1 MNNQR
6 AIQALPEPIQPV
18 VKSLL
23 DSGFGTLF
31 IGMLIMLAAM
41 RLTQTKTGKIST
53 GRFGK
58 STEKNTAKRIANQ
71 QRQQRKHNR
80 VSLRAGLI
88 DIPDAQQ
95 GIAVCGAPNSGKTY
109 SIIDPA
115 IRNAIQQG
123 FPLLVYDFKGAQLAA
138 HAAYA
143 AAQGY
148 AVHVFAPGFPYTG
161 VCNPLDFVRDGADA
175 LMAGQLAEVIYK
187 NTRRGSHASENDFFS
202 TAGQKLVEAVIL
214 LAKTTPHPD
223 LLMAKKLLNLPSLPT
238 RVRQAA
244 AAGKV
249 PIWTA
254 ESFSQ
259 LMSSEE
265 AEKQVAGIVAT
276 AQRTFDK
283 FISKELIPSFV
294 GKTTIPLELQGK
306 QILFLQVDTQKRD
319 VVAPLLAALLHLI
332 IAHNFAKTR
341 TEPLVVSLDE
351 LPTLH
356 LDDLPKWINEFRS
369 SGFCPILGYQNFA
382 QLQHTY
388 GRELSKAIFAACGT
402 KVFFNPR
409 DDETATLV
417 SRYLGEKEVRMF
429 TKSTSTGMQRSTS
442 RNEQLQRVPLMTV
455 DEVLKLDQ
463 GECVFI
469 NPAYKGGG
477 EASIPLRLKL
487 KVPRQEVQLQE
498 RSEKLWAGVVRD
510 RLTTQMEQLQIPEAE
525 LDQAAQIRQQV
536 AEALFP
542 LQPKSSKTPST
553 SQKAAEKSTAEPSP
567 EEKSTKAKSTEAKPP
582 QIYPDDF
589 FDAEHEIITF

>member
-1 MNNQR
+1 MNSQSV
-6 AIQALPEPIQPV
+6 IQALPKPVQPV

-23 DSGFGTLF
+23 DSGFGTLL
-31 IGMLIMLAAM
+31 IGMLIMLGAM
-41 RLTQTKTGKIST
+41 KLTQTKTGKIST

-58 STEKNTAKRIANQ
+58 SAEKKTAKRTAAQ

-115 IRNAIQQG
+115 IRDAIGQG
-123 FPLLVYDFKGAQLAA
+123 FAICVYDFKGQQLEA

-143 AAQGY
+143 ASQGY

-161 VCNPLDFVRDGADA
+161 VCNPLDFVRDASDA

-187 NTRRGSHASENDFFS
+187 NTRRGSSASENDFFS
-202 TAGQKLVEAVIL
+202 QAGQKLVEAVIL
-214 LAKTTPHPD
+214 LAKITPYPD

-238 RVRQAA
+238 RIRLAA
-244 AAGKV
+244 AAGKI
-249 PIWTA
+249 PTWTA

-259 LMSSEE
+259 LISSED

-294 GKTTIPLELQGK
+294 GKTTIPLDLKGK

-332 IAHNFAKTR
+332 IARNFAQPR
-341 TEPLVVSLDE
+341 NEPLVVSLDE

-356 LDDLPKWINEFRS
+356 LDGLPKWINEFRS
-369 SGFCPILGYQNFA
+369 YGFCPILGYQNFA

-409 DDETATLV
+409 DDETAALV
-417 SRYLGEKEVRMF
+417 SRYLGEKEVRVF
-429 TKSTSTGMQRSTS
+429 TKSTSSGMHHSQS
-442 RNEQLQRVPLMTV
+442 RNEQLQKVPLMTV

-487 KVPRQEVQLQE
+487 KVPKQEIQLQN
-498 RSEKLWAGVVRD
+498 RSEQLWCTVLRD
-510 RLTTQMEQLQIPEAE
+510 RLTQLMAQHQIPETN
-525 LDQAAQIRQQV
+525 LD
-536 AEALFP
+536 AEAEARQTAAEQQFP
-542 LQPKSSKTPST
+542 L
-553 SQKAAEKSTAEPSP
+553 
-567 EEKSTKAKSTEAKPP
+567 EEKPAVQPP
-582 QIYPDDF
+582 PVYPTSF
-589 FDAEHEIITF
+589 FDAEPVEF

>member
-1 MNNQR
+1 MSNQS
-6 AIQALPEPIQPV
+6 AIQALPAPLQPV

-23 DSGFGTLF
+23 DSGLGTLL
-31 IGMLIMLAAM
+31 IGMLIMLGAM
-41 RLTQTKTGKIST
+41 KLTQTKTGKIST

-58 STEKNTAKRIANQ
+58 STEKSAAKRIAKQ
-71 QRQQRKHNR
+71 QRQQRQHNR
-80 VSLRAGLI
+80 VSLRTGLV

-95 GIAVCGAPNSGKTY
+95 GIAVCGAPNSGKTF
-109 SIIDPA
+109 SVIDPA
-115 IRNAIQQG
+115 IRDAIHQG
-123 FPLLVYDFKGAQLAA
+123 LAICVYDFKGQQLET

-161 VCNPLDFVRDGADA
+161 VCNPLDFVRDAADA

-187 NTRRGSHASENDFFS
+187 NTRRGSSASENDFFS
-202 TAGQKLVEAVIL
+202 QAGQKLVEAVIL
-214 LAKTTPHPD
+214 LAKITPYPD
-223 LLMAKKLLNLPSLPT
+223 LLMAKKLLNLPNLPT
-238 RVRQAA
+238 RIRLAA
-244 AAGKV
+244 AAGKI
-249 PIWTA
+249 PTWTA

-259 LMSSEE
+259 LISSEE

-294 GKTTIPLELQGK
+294 GKTTIPLHLKGK

-332 IAHNFAKTR
+332 IAHNFTQPR
-341 TEPLVVSLDE
+341 QEPLVVSLDE

-356 LDDLPKWINEFRS
+356 LDGLPKWINEFRS
-369 SGFCPILGYQNFA
+369 AGFCPILGYQNFA

-409 DDETATLV
+409 DDETAALV
-417 SRYLGEKEVRMF
+417 SRYLGEKEVKVF
-429 TKSTSTGMQRSTS
+429 TQSTSSGTHHSQS
-442 RNEQLQRVPLMTV
+442 RNEQLQKVPLMTV

-477 EASIPLRLKL
+477 EASVPLRLKL
-487 KVPRQEVQLQE
+487 RVSKPEIKLQE
-498 RSEKLWAGVVRD
+498 RSAELWQTVLRD
-510 RLTTQMEQLQIPEAE
+510 RLTKCMAAQQIPAAN
-525 LDQAAQIRQQV
+525 LD
-536 AEALFP
+536 AEADAR
-542 LQPKSSKTPST
+542 
-553 SQKAAEKSTAEPSP
+553 QKAAEQQFPLRPQAAATP
-567 EEKSTKAKSTEAKPP
+567 KPTP
-582 QIYPDDF
+582 ATPPVYPADF
-589 FDAEHEIITF
+589 FDADPIEF

>member
-1 MNNQR
+1 MNSQSV
-6 AIQALPEPIQPV
+6 IQALPKPIQPV
-18 VKSLL
+18 VQSLL
-23 DSGFGTLF
+23 DSGFGTLL
-31 IGMLIMLAAM
+31 IGMLIMLGAM
-41 RLTQTKTGKIST
+41 KLTQTKTGKIST

-58 STEKNTAKRIANQ
+58 SAEKKTAKRTAAQ

-115 IRNAIQQG
+115 IRDAIGQG
-123 FPLLVYDFKGAQLAA
+123 FAICVYDFKGQQLEA

-143 AAQGY
+143 ASQGY
-148 AVHVFAPGFPYTG
+148 GVHVFAPGFPYTG
-161 VCNPLDFVRDGADA
+161 VCNPLDFVRDASDA

-187 NTRRGSHASENDFFS
+187 NTRRGSSASENDFFS
-202 TAGQKLVEAVIL
+202 QAGQKLVEAVIL
-214 LAKTTPHPD
+214 LAKITPYPD

-238 RVRQAA
+238 RIRLAA
-244 AAGKV
+244 AAGKI
-249 PIWTA
+249 PTWTA

-259 LMSSEE
+259 LISSED

-294 GKTTIPLELQGK
+294 GKTTIPLDLRGK

-332 IAHNFAKTR
+332 IARNFAQPR
-341 TEPLVVSLDE
+341 NEPLVVSLDE

-356 LDDLPKWINEFRS
+356 LDGLPKWINEFRS
-369 SGFCPILGYQNFA
+369 YGFCPILGYQNFA

-409 DDETATLV
+409 DDETAALV
-417 SRYLGEKEVRMF
+417 SRYLGEKEVRVF
-429 TKSTSTGMQRSTS
+429 TKSTSSGMHHSQS
-442 RNEQLQRVPLMTV
+442 RNEQLQKVPLMTV

-487 KVPRQEVQLQE
+487 KVSKQEIQLQN
-498 RSEKLWAGVVRD
+498 RSEQLWRTVLRD
-510 RLTTQMEQLQIPEAE
+510 RLTQLMAQHQIPETNLDAE
-525 LDQAAQIRQQV
+525 AEARQAAAEQQ
-536 AEALFP
+536 FP
-542 LQPKSSKTPST
+542 L
-553 SQKAAEKSTAEPSP
+553 
-567 EEKSTKAKSTEAKPP
+567 EEKPP
-582 QIYPDDF
+582 VQPPPVYPTSF
-589 FDAEHEIITF
+589 FDAEPVEF

>member
-6 AIQALPEPIQPV
+6 AIQSLPEPIQPV
-18 VKSLL
+18 VQSLL
-23 DSGFGTLF
+23 DSGFGTLL

-58 STEKNTAKRIANQ
+58 SAEKKTAQRIAKQ
-71 QRQQRKHNR
+71 QRKQRKHNR
-80 VSLRAGLI
+80 VSLRAGFI

-115 IRNAIQQG
+115 IRDAIRQG
-123 FPLLVYDFKGAQLAA
+123 FAICVYDFKGQQLEA

-143 AAQGY
+143 ASQGY

-161 VCNPLDFVRDGADA
+161 VCNPLDFVRDASDA

-202 TAGQKLVEAVIL
+202 QAGQKLVEAVIL
-214 LAKTTPHPD
+214 LAKITPYPD

-238 RVRQAA
+238 RIRLAA
-244 AAGKV
+244 ETGKI
-249 PIWTA
+249 PTWTA

-259 LMSSEE
+259 LISSED

-294 GKTTIPLELQGK
+294 GKTTIPLDLQGK

-332 IAHNFAKTR
+332 IARNFAQPRK
-341 TEPLVVSLDE
+341 EPLVVSLDE

-356 LDDLPKWINEFRS
+356 LDGLPKWINEFRS
-369 SGFCPILGYQNFA
+369 YGFCPILGYQNFA

-388 GRELSKAIFAACGT
+388 GRELSQAIFAACGT

-409 DDETATLV
+409 DDETASLI
-417 SRYLGEKEVRMF
+417 SRYLGEKEVRVF
-429 TKSTSTGMQRSTS
+429 TKSSSSGMHHSTS
-442 RNEQLQRVPLMTV
+442 RNEQLQKMPLMTV

-477 EASIPLRLKL
+477 EASVPLRLKL
-487 KVPRQEVQLQE
+487 RVSKPEIQLQE
-498 RSEKLWAGVVRD
+498 RSEHLWQTLLCD
-510 RLTTQMEQLQIPEAE
+510 RLTQQMSIQQISPKQLDAEANARQ
-525 LDQAAQIRQQV
+525 QAAEQQ
-536 AEALFP
+536 FP
-542 LQPKSSKTPST
+542 LKEKEATV
-553 SQKAAEKSTAEPSP
+553 KAA
-567 EEKSTKAKSTEAKPP
+567 PP
-582 QIYPDDF
+582 VYPANF
-589 FDAEHEIITF
+589 FDADATPVDF

>member
-1 MNNQR
+1 MNNHNT
-6 AIQALPEPIQPV
+6 IQALPEPIQPV

-41 RLTQTKTGKIST
+41 KLTQTKTGKISS

-58 STEKNTAKRIANQ
+58 SAEKNAAKRIANQ
-71 QRQQRKHNR
+71 QRKHRRHNR

-115 IRNAIQQG
+115 IRDAINQG
-123 FPLLVYDFKGAQLAA
+123 FAICVYDFKGQQLEA

-148 AVHVFAPGFPYTG
+148 AVHIFAPGFPYTG
-161 VCNPLDFVRDGADA
+161 VCNPLDFVRDASDA

-187 NTRRGSHASENDFFS
+187 NTRHGSGASENDFFS
-202 TAGQKLVEAVIL
+202 QAGQKLVEAVML
-214 LAKTTPHPD
+214 LAKITPYPD
-223 LLMAKKLLNLPSLPT
+223 LLMAKKLLNLPNLPT
-238 RVRQAA
+238 RIRLAA
-244 AAGKV
+244 AAGV
-249 PIWTA
+249 IPTWTA

-259 LMSSEE
+259 LISSEE

-294 GKTTIPLELQGK
+294 GQTTIPLDLKGR

-332 IAHNFAKTR
+332 IARNFAQPR
-341 TEPLVVSLDE
+341 DEPLVVSLDE

-356 LDDLPKWINEFRS
+356 LDGLPKWINEFRS
-369 SGFCPILGYQNFA
+369 YGFCPILGYQNFA

-388 GRELSKAIFAACGT
+388 GHELSKAIFAACGT

-409 DDETATLV
+409 DDETAALV
-417 SRYLGEKEVRMF
+417 SRYLGEKEVRLF
-429 TKSTSTGMQRSTS
+429 TQSRSTGMHHSNS
-442 RNEQLQRVPLMTV
+442 RNEQLQKVPLMAV

-477 EASIPLRLKL
+477 EASVPLRLKL
-487 KVPRQEVQLQE
+487 RVPKKEIKLQE
-498 RSEKLWAGVVRD
+498 RSEELWRAVLCD
-510 RLTTQMEQLQIPEAE
+510 RLTQRMATQQIPAANLDAEA
-525 LDQAAQIRQQV
+525 DARQQAAEQQ
-536 AEALFP
+536 FP
-542 LQPKSSKTPST
+542 PK
-553 SQKAAEKSTAEPSP
+553 EKLVIPKPSP
-567 EEKSTKAKSTEAKPP
+567 PV
-582 QIYPDDF
+582 YPANF
-589 FDAEHEIITF
+589 FDADPVEF

>member
-6 AIQALPEPIQPV
+6 VIQALPEPIGPV
-18 VKSLL
+18 VQSLL
-23 DSGFGTLF
+23 DSGFGTLL

-41 RLTQTKTGKIST
+41 KLTQTKTGKIST

-58 STEKNTAKRIANQ
+58 SAEKNTAKRIVKQ
-71 QRQQRKHNR
+71 QRKQRKHNR
-80 VSLRAGLI
+80 VSLRAGTT

-115 IRNAIQQG
+115 IRDAIGQG
-123 FPLLVYDFKGAQLAA
+123 FPLLIYDFKGAQLAA

-143 AAQGY
+143 SAQGY

-161 VCNPLDFVRDGADA
+161 VCNPLDFVRDASDA

-187 NTRRGSHASENDFFS
+187 NTRRGSHSSENDFFS

-223 LLMAKKLLNLPSLPT
+223 LLMAKKLLNLPSLPA

-244 AAGKV
+244 AAGNV

-294 GKTTIPLELQGK
+294 GETTIPIDLKGK

-332 IAHNFAKTR
+332 IARNFAEPRK
-341 TEPLVVSLDE
+341 EPLVVSLDE

-369 SGFCPILGYQNFA
+369 SGFCAILGYQNFA

-409 DDETATLV
+409 DDETATLI
-417 SRYLGEKEVRMF
+417 SRYLGEKEVQMF
-429 TKSTSTGMQRSTS
+429 TKSTSTGMQHSTS
-442 RNEQLQRVPLMTV
+442 RNEQIQRVPLMTI

-498 RSEKLWAGVVRD
+498 RSEKLWEKIVRD
-510 RLTTQMEQLQIPEAE
+510 RLTHQMEQLQIPASE
-525 LDQAAQIRQQV
+525 LDQAAKIRQQV
-536 AEALFP
+536 AESKFP
-542 LQPKSSKTPST
+542 LKPKSAEKKST
-553 SQKAAEKSTAEPSP
+553 SQPSAEKSTDAESP
-567 EEKSTKAKSTEAKPP
+567 QAKPIEAKPP
-582 QIYPDDF
+582 QIYPDNF
-589 FDAEHEIITF
+589 FDADHEIIIF

>member
-1 MNNQR
+1 MNSQSV
-6 AIQALPEPIQPV
+6 IQALPKPIQPV
-18 VKSLL
+18 VQSLL
-23 DSGFGTLF
+23 DSGFGTLL
-31 IGMLIMLAAM
+31 IGMLIMLGAM
-41 RLTQTKTGKIST
+41 KLTQTKTGKIST

-58 STEKNTAKRIANQ
+58 SAEKNTAKRIATQ

-115 IRNAIQQG
+115 IRDAISQG
-123 FPLLVYDFKGAQLAA
+123 FAICVYDFKGQQLEA

-143 AAQGY
+143 ASQGY
-148 AVHVFAPGFPYTG
+148 SVHVFAPGFPYTG
-161 VCNPLDFVRDGADA
+161 VCNPLDFVRDASDA

-187 NTRRGSHASENDFFS
+187 NTRRGGHSSENDFFS
-202 TAGQKLVEAVIL
+202 QAGQKLVEAVIL
-214 LAKTTPHPD
+214 LAKITPYPD

-238 RVRQAA
+238 RIRLAA
-244 AAGKV
+244 AAGKI
-249 PIWTA
+249 PTWTA

-259 LMSSEE
+259 LISSED

-294 GKTTIPLELQGK
+294 GKTTIPLDLQGK

-332 IAHNFAKTR
+332 IARNFAQPR
-341 TEPLVVSLDE
+341 NEPLVVSLDE

-356 LDDLPKWINEFRS
+356 LDGLPKWINEFRS
-369 SGFCPILGYQNFA
+369 YGFCPILGYQNFA

-409 DDETATLV
+409 DDETAALV
-417 SRYLGEKEVRMF
+417 SRYLGEKEVRVF
-429 TKSTSTGMQRSTS
+429 TKSTSSGMHHSQS
-442 RNEQLQRVPLMTV
+442 RNEQLQKVPLMTV

-487 KVPRQEVQLQE
+487 KVSNQEIQLQN
-498 RSEKLWAGVVRD
+498 RSEHLWRTVLRD
-510 RLTTQMEQLQIPEAE
+510 RLTQLMAQHQIPEAN
-525 LDQAAQIRQQV
+525 LDAEAEARQQAAERQF
-536 AEALFP
+536 L
-542 LQPKSSKTPST
+542 L
-553 SQKAAEKSTAEPSP
+553 
-567 EEKSTKAKSTEAKPP
+567 EEKPAAQP
-582 QIYPDDF
+582 QPVYPISF
-589 FDAEHEIITF
+589 FDADAEPVEF